1 MKLYRVLLY
10 PATTVT
16 RVLWSMLRPF
26 VHAHVQVRA
35 GMKMPMPTA
44 PERERERE
52 PSQGPPTACMSTRVF
67 TKDHVFAHSLQHRLV
82 LASSPRDILSYIPKE
97 QLLRDFG
104 GEDDY
109 DFAEGL

>member
-1 MKLYRVLLY
+1 MN
-10 PATTVT
+10 
-16 RVLWSMLRPF
+16 
-26 VHAHVQVRA
+26 
-35 GMKMPMPTA
+35 
-44 PERERERE
+44 
-52 PSQGPPTACMSTRVF
+52 TRVF